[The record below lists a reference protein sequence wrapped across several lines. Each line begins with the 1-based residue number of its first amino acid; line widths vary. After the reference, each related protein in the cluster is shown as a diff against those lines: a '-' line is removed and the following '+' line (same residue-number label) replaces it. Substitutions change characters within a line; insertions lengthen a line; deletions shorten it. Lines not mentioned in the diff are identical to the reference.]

1 MTEAT
6 SRNTR
11 CDMTVMTLKLP
22 SQTAQRLTR
31 AAARRRVSKSAFVRE
46 LLEVKLA
53 RLQDEPTLYDLMQPA
68 LGAVDSGQADL
79 GHNPRHLE
87 GFGRQ

>member
-1 MTEAT
+1 
-6 SRNTR
+6 
-11 CDMTVMTLKLP
+11 MTVMTLKLP

-46 LLEVKLA
+46 LLEGKLA

-68 LGAVDSGQADL
+68 LGSVDSGQADL
-79 GHNPRHLE
+79 GHNPRHLA